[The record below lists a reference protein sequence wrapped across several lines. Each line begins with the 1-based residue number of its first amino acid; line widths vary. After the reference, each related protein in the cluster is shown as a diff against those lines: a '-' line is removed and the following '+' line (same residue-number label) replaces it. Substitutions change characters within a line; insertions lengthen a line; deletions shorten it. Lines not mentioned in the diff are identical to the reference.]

1 MKNFMNYKFF
11 LSDFSNQNVL
21 ILPSPK
27 IPQGAKCAN
36 TPRLYTAANHLLKNS
51 VLENRGYIWKMQ
63 IQEISIKNWVYNY
76 YFDNLVKTKKL
87 KTKNILI
94 NEKNYNDL
102 VIYFT
107 IYFHS
112 KAIKMLSPYY
122 YELMEKVKE
131 NEEKYLVIDHY
142 VLDKVWIRLKQ

>member
-63 IQEISIKNWVYNY
+63 IQEIIIKNWVYNY

-107 IYFHS
+107 IYFHI
-112 KAIKMLSPYY
+112 KTIKMLSPYY

-131 NEEKYLVIDHY
+131 HEEKYLVIDHY

>member
-102 VIYFT
+102 VIYFAT
-107 IYFHS
+107 YFHS
-112 KAIKMLSPYY
+112 KTIKMLSPYY

-131 NEEKYLVIDHY
+131 HEEKYLVIDHY

>member
-27 IPQGAKCAN
+27 IPQGAKYAN

-51 VLENRGYIWKMQ
+51 VLENHGYIWKMQ

-94 NEKNYNDL
+94 NEKNYNNL

-112 KAIKMLSPYY
+112 KTIKMLSPYY

-131 NEEKYLVIDHY
+131 HEEKYLVIDDY

>member
-94 NEKNYNDL
+94 NEKNYNNL

-112 KAIKMLSPYY
+112 KTIKMLSPYY

-131 NEEKYLVIDHY
+131 HEEKYLVIDHY
-142 VLDKVWIRLKQ
+142 VLDKV